1 MQSNDAGKLIE
12 FSLGTL
18 DSDNEQKPDAHI
30 YMKNCVKWNNV
41 NDYIPQ
47 YLEGRDSPFAT

>member
-1 MQSNDAGKLIE
+1 MPSNDAGKLIE

-18 DSDNEQKPDAHI
+18 DSDIEQEPDAHI
-30 YMKNCVKWNNV
+30 YMKNCVKWNKV

-47 YLEGRDSPFAT
+47 YLEGRNSPFAT